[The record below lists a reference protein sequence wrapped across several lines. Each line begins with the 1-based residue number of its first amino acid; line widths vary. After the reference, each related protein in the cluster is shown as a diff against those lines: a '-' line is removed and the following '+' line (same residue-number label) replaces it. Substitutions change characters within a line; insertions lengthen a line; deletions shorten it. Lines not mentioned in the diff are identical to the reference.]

1 MSTEWPAWARELNL
15 DTKWAEGV
23 EVLEID
29 GCTFLV
35 VSRYGLDKSAT
46 IALIADATEYDF
58 RFQILP
64 HPNDREQV
72 QVLVWNDSDGRVSE

>member
-1 MSTEWPAWARELNL
+1 MSTDWPTWARELNL

-23 EVLEID
+23 ETLEVDGVL
-29 GCTFLV
+29 FLL

-58 RFQILP
+58 KFSILP
-64 HPNDREQV
+64 SPNDREMV
-72 QVLVWNDSDGRVSE
+72 QGLVCKEE

>member
-15 DTKWAEGV
+15 DTSWAKGV
-23 EVLEID
+23 ETLEVD
-29 GCTFLV
+29 GCTFLAV
-35 VSRYGLDKSAT
+35 DRYGLDRSAT

-64 HPNDREQV
+64 HPDDREQV
-72 QVLVWNDSDGRVSE
+72 QIVLWRE

>member
-1 MSTEWPAWARELNL
+1 MSTDWPSWARELNL
-15 DTKWAEGV
+15 DTKWAKGV
-23 EVLEID
+23 ELLEID
-29 GCTFLV
+29 GVSFLV

-64 HPNDREQV
+64 HPDDREQI
-72 QVLVWNDSDGRVSE
+72 QALVWKDE